1 MEKILV
7 VEDEERTLALYERR
21 LKKKGYQV
29 IPLADGRET
38 MEKVKEEEPDLV
50 VLDIKMGDVDGLQL
64 LREIKGHRKS
74 LPVIINS
81 AYSIYKWDFKS
92 WVADAYIVK
101 SSNLSELESKIE
113 EILSPPISPGSR
125 T

>member
-1 MEKILV
+1 MEKILI

-29 IPLADGRET
+29 VPLADGRET
-38 MEKVKEEEPDLV
+38 LEKVKEEEPDLV
-50 VLDIKMGDVDGLQL
+50 ILDVKMGDVDGLQL

-74 LPVIINS
+74 LPVILNS

-92 WVADAYIVK
+92 WIADAYIVK
-101 SSNLSELESKIE
+101 SSNLDELESKIE
-113 EILSPPISPGSR
+113 EILLPISSGR
-125 T
+125 KT

>member
-1 MEKILV
+1 MEKILI

-29 IPLADGRET
+29 VPLANGRET
-38 MEKVKEEEPDLV
+38 LEKVKEEEPDLV
-50 VLDIKMGDVDGLQL
+50 VLDVKMGDVDGLQL

-74 LPVIINS
+74 LPVILNS

-92 WVADAYIVK
+92 WIADAYIVK
-101 SSNLSELESKIE
+101 SSNLDELESKIE
-113 EILSPPISPGSR
+113 EILLPISSGR
-125 T
+125 KT

>member
-1 MEKILV
+1 MEKILI

-29 IPLADGRET
+29 VPLADGRET
-38 MEKVKEEEPDLV
+38 LEKVKEEEPDLV
-50 VLDIKMGDVDGLQL
+50 VLDVKMGDVDGLQL

-74 LPVIINS
+74 LPVILNS

-92 WVADAYIVK
+92 WIADAYIVK
-101 SSNLSELESKIE
+101 SSNLDELESKIE
-113 EILSPPISPGSR
+113 EILLPISSGR
-125 T
+125 KT

>member
-1 MEKILV
+1 MEKILI

-29 IPLADGRET
+29 VPLADGRET
-38 MEKVKEEEPDLV
+38 LEKVKEEEPDLV
-50 VLDIKMGDVDGLQL
+50 VLDVKMGDINGLQL

-74 LPVIINS
+74 LPVILNS

-92 WVADAYIVK
+92 WIADAYIVK
-101 SSNLSELESKIE
+101 SSNLDELESKIE
-113 EILSPPISPGSR
+113 EILLPISSGR
-125 T
+125 KT